1 MVVVFF
7 ENLNFPDNF
16 KTNTLEVM
24 QTAERKEIKKIEQ
37 KKNKKKLNWLVIN
50 FSSKRDIDV
59 KLNFVG
65 VVVVV

>member
-37 KKNKKKLNWLVIN
+37 KN
-50 FSSKRDIDV
+50 
-59 KLNFVG
+59 
-65 VVVVV
+65 